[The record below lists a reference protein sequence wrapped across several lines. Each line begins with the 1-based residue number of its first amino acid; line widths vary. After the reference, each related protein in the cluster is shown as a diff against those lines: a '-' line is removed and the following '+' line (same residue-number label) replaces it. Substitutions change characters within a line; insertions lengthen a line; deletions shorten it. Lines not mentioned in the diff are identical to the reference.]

1 MTAEIAILNKSAIA
15 IAADSAVTIS
25 AGDSQEKIFDSA
37 DKLFELS
44 DHDPIGV
51 MVYNTMDFM
60 GTPLGVLVKDFRIN
74 CPKFSSVRD
83 AGEAFLSFLQR
94 EGDAA
99 PMTIKRA
106 ALISVIRPQLEFFVE
121 RATDKFLAQ
130 LRRGE
135 NPEDP
140 AGFFDQALSESLAA
154 ATKSLESR
162 QAASFI
168 GKSPSKIRLD
178 KASKELVWQLAK
190 ELVPRISNEL
200 VALIEKFV
208 TLSIRQ
214 NIFSE
219 GKTGIVVFGFGRE
232 ERFPS
237 LVWYETDGL
246 LCGHLKYR
254 ESAFI
259 DIDRQGRRAAVLPF
273 AQKDMIE
280 RFLYGLDESIEA
292 GIKQFCKQSV
302 PAIADALL
310 ERVEFDGDDAEDD
323 LRQQA
328 RSAELAFLTELDQS
342 AFEKIRQSSRT
353 EIEDMVEFMPK
364 PELAKMAEALID
376 LTSIKRRVTRGMETV
391 GGPVDVA
398 VISRS
403 EGFVWVKRKH
413 YFPPELNQRFTQRV
427 QNHLQFRAGDAKESK
442 DDQQKQDR

>member
-1 MTAEIAILNKSAIA
+1 VTAEIAILNKSAIA

-44 DHDPIGV
+44 DHDPIGI
-51 MVYNTMDFM
+51 MIYNSMDFM
-60 GTPLGVLVKDFRIN
+60 GTPLGVLVKDFRVN
-74 CPKFSSVRD
+74 CISFSSVRD
-83 AGEAFLSFLQR
+83 AGEAFLAYLQK
-94 EGDAA
+94 EGEAA
-99 PMTIKRA
+99 PASIKRA
-106 ALISVIRPQLEFFVE
+106 ALVSVIRPQLEFFVQE
-121 RATDKFLAQ
+121 ATDKFLAQ
-130 LRRGE
+130 LRKGE
-135 NPEDP
+135 NLGDP
-140 AGFFDQALSESLAA
+140 AGFFDDTVSESLADA
-154 ATKSLESR
+154 IKRLEGR

-168 GKSPSKIRLD
+168 GKAPSKIRLD
-178 KASKELVWQLAK
+178 KASKELVGQLSA
-190 ELVPRISNEL
+190 ELLPSVSEGILN
-200 VALIEKFV
+200 LIEKYV

-219 GKTGIVVFGFGRE
+219 GKTGIVVFGFGSE

-254 ESAFI
+254 ESALI

-280 RFLYGLDESIEA
+280 RFLYGLDEGIEH

-302 PAIADALL
+302 PEIADSLL
-310 ERVEFDGDDAEDD
+310 ERVEFENEGAEGD
-323 LRQQA
+323 LRNQA
-328 RSAELAFLTELDQS
+328 RNAEQVFLNELDQS
-342 AFEKIRQSSRT
+342 ALEKIRQSSRT

-364 PELAKMAEALID
+364 PEMAKMAEALID

-413 YFPPELNQRFTQRV
+413 YFPAELNQRFYQRM
-427 QNHLQFRAGDAKESK
+427 QKHIQSK
-442 DDQQKQDR
+442 SNGMMETENDEK

>member
-25 AGDSQEKIFDSA
+25 TGDSQEKIFDSA

-60 GTPLGVLVKDFRIN
+60 GTPLGVLVKDFRN
-74 CPKFSSVRD
+74 SCAKFSSVRD
-83 AGEAFLSFLQR
+83 AGEALLAFMQD
-94 EGDAA
+94 EGEKA
-99 PMTIKRA
+99 PSSIKQA
-106 ALISVIRPQLEFFVE
+106 ALVSVIRPQLEFFVQQ
-121 RATDKFLAQ
+121 ATEEFLAQ
-130 LRRGE
+130 LRKGE
-135 NPEDP
+135 NPGDP
-140 AGFFDQALSESLAA
+140 AGFFDHFLSDALAA
-154 ATKSLESR
+154 AIKSLEGRS
-162 QAASFI
+162 AASFI

-178 KASKELVWQLAK
+178 KPSKELVGHLAE
-190 ELVPRISNEL
+190 ELLPKVSDGIL
-200 VALIEKFV
+200 KLIEKYV

-219 GKTGIVVFGFGRE
+219 GKTGIVVFGFGSK

-237 LVWYETDGL
+237 LVWYETDGI
-246 LCGHLKYR
+246 LCGNLKYR
-254 ESAFI
+254 ESTFI

-280 RFLYGLDESIEA
+280 RFLYGLDEGIER

-302 PAIADALL
+302 PEIADSLL
-310 ERVEFDGDDAEDD
+310 ERVDLEGDEATESLRDQARDAE
-323 LRQQA
+323 QV
-328 RSAELAFLTELDQS
+328 FLSELDHN

-364 PELAKMAEALID
+364 PEMAKMAEALID

-413 YFPPELNQRFTQRV
+413 YFPAELNQRFYHRV
-427 QNHLQFRAGDAKESK
+427 QNHLHSKNGQSEESK
-442 DDQQKQDR
+442 NDDGTQNG